1 MTILKF
7 LHYSSAGRNL
17 NKLLLKKFSENVHY
31 GNCIQK
37 VYNILSVKTKLKS
50 ITIGVYLICK
60 EGSRGIKV
68 THKMRKINFH

>member
-1 MTILKF
+1 VTILKF
-7 LHYSSAGRNL
+7 LHYSSAGRNF
-17 NKLLLKKFSENVHY
+17 NKLLSRNLSEKGHY
-31 GNCIQK
+31 GNCIHK